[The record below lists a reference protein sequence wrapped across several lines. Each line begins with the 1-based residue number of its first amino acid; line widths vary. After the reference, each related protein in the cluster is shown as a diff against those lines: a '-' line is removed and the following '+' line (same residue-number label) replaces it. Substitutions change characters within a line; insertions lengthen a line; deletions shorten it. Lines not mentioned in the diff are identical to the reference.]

1 MISGIPALLVALM
14 LAAGTPQDHPDLSG
28 RWNEVEITGARLWS
42 AHVSIRQ
49 HDGGLLVAH
58 TPGRAPSEYRFD
70 GNPVIEV
77 VRSPTCGQRTIA
89 SEASWH
95 DDTLV
100 LVDTTRQSV
109 CSHDR
114 QLSFDPVDQQEP
126 DAALAAPGRRAEL
139 LNATVTL
146 ETVIELS
153 VSDDVL
159 TVEVVRR
166 SAAGGEVTS
175 TSRYV
180 RAPGA

>member
-1 MISGIPALLVALM
+1 MTSGICALLVALM
-14 LAAGTPQDHPDLSG
+14 LAAAAPQDHPDLSG
-28 RWNEVEITGARLWS
+28 HWHEVEITGVRLWS

-49 HDGGLLVAH
+49 HDEGLLVAH
-58 TPGRAPSEYRFD
+58 TPGRPPSEYRFD

-89 SEASWH
+89 SEATWH

-114 QLSFDPVDQQEP
+114 RLSFDPVNQEEP
-126 DAALAAPGRRAEL
+126 DAAAAAPDRRAAL

-180 RAPGA
+180 RGAA